1 MENKVFN
8 SVAAEVANFSGTCAK
23 KREAAESRLQQL
35 QKNLEDAEK
44 AADAAIQA
52 DDQTAW
58 VKANKAMAEAGVGI
72 KYINE
77 RLAAIRAGSQLP
89 LGDFIRL
96 RDQIEAEQGRFELAF
111 IAKVQEHMHSIQD
124 ELMEMQEAVSA
135 GKAVARELYAIG
147 GVPGE
152 GYSVIQDNQPHWPS
166 IFSGFDCFL
175 SINLS
180 DMGSLNSGEPID
192 RMVRHAMNAVKRVEV
207 KGGE

>member
-8 SVAAEVANFSGTCAK
+8 SVAAEVATFSGACAK
-23 KREAAESRLQQL
+23 KREAAEARLQQL
-35 QKNLEDAEK
+35 QKNLEEAEK

-58 VKANKAMAEAGVGI
+58 AKANKAMAEAGAGI

-77 RLAAIRAGSQLP
+77 RLSVIRAGSQLP

-111 IAKVQEHMHSIQD
+111 IAKVQEHIRSIQD
-124 ELMEMQEAVSA
+124 ALTEMQEAVSA
-135 GKAVARELYAIG
+135 GNAVARELYAIG
-147 GVPGE
+147 GDPGE
-152 GYSVIQDNQPHWPS
+152 GYSVIRDNQPHWPS
-166 IFSGFDCFL
+166 VFSGFGRFL

-180 DMGSLNSGEPID
+180 DRGSLNTGEPVD
-192 RMVRHAMNAVKRVEV
+192 RMVSSAMNAVKRVEV